1 MSAQGNSH
9 SRNPNICASCSSLVD
24 GETPAN
30 VIQLPEIEFPEPGAE
45 ELSVEQAQAVSW
57 AI

>member
-1 MSAQGNSH
+1 
-9 SRNPNICASCSSLVD
+9 
-24 GETPAN
+24 

>member
-1 MSAQGNSH
+1 
-9 SRNPNICASCSSLVD
+9 LVD